1 MMKRLSRAF
10 ARGLAPLGLVLALGL
25 AVPAHAAN
33 IVIINNDGVGEGF
46 NDPTPVVP
54 VGGNPGVT
62 LGQQR
67 LFVFQTG
74 AAIWGNILQSA
85 VTIEVRAQ
93 FNPQTCGPTGA
104 VLGSAG
110 TTTAHGNFAGAEFL
124 NTWYHQALANKL
136 AGLDL
141 SGANP
146 DINATF
152 NVSIDSG
159 CFAGFTWY
167 YGIDGNEPASGIELL
182 PVVLHEI
189 GHGLGFSTLTNG
201 STGNFFN
208 GFPAVWDH
216 FLMDNQSGLHWSQM
230 TAPQRQASAISVTN
244 LVWDG
249 PNVSWGAP
257 SFLAKRKR
265 MVVNAPAGIAGNYAA
280 QGASFGPQT
289 YNVTGD
295 LVLVDDGVAPITDG
309 CEPPV
314 NNVTGKIV
322 LIDRGTCTFT
332 SKVKN
337 AQDAG
342 AIAVII
348 ANNAAPGPAPMGGAD
363 PTITIPSVG
372 ITLADGN
379 VLKNA
384 LLTDPVNVTLD
395 EDPVLLSGADDNGR
409 VRLYAPNPFQGGSS
423 VSHFD
428 ISLSPNALMEPA
440 INADL
445 HNTVDLTDELFCDIG
460 WCPIATATQLT
471 MFNAE
476 GRREGIALRWQF
488 LDPGDAAVVALQ
500 RAMAADGPWGN
511 VSTELASDGAS
522 TVAMD
527 TSVEPGRDYWY
538 RLQVTDRAGETTYMG
553 LASARRADAL
563 TAGVFL
569 SAPQPNPSRLGTSVL
584 FSLGQ
589 PEFVRLA
596 VVDANGR
603 SIRTLHEGMLDA
615 GEHTRIW
622 DGTSAKAGRVAPGVY
637 FIHLRTSQG
646 VTTQRV
652 ALIQ

>member
-1 MMKRLSRAF
+1 MMNRLARAF
-10 ARGLAPLGLVLALGL
+10 SGGLAPLTLSLALGL
-25 AVPAHAAN
+25 AAPAAAAT
-33 IVIINNDGVGEGF
+33 IVIVNNDGPGEGF
-46 NDPTPVVP
+46 NDPTPVAP
-54 VGGNPGVT
+54 VGGNPGLT

-85 VTIEVRAQ
+85 VTIQVRAQ
-93 FNPQTCGPTGA
+93 FNPQTCTA
-104 VLGSAG
+104 NSATLGSAG
-110 TTTAHGNFAGAEFL
+110 PVTAHRDFAGAEYPG
-124 NTWYHQALANKL
+124 TWYYQSLANKL
-136 AGLDL
+136 AGVDLD
-141 SGANP
+141 GVNP

-152 NVSIDSG
+152 NVSLDAG
-159 CFAGFTWY
+159 CFSGGVWY
-167 YGIDGNEPASGIELL
+167 YGIDGNEGANIELL

-189 GHGLGFSTLTNG
+189 GHGLNFSTLTSG
-201 STGNFFN
+201 TTGNYFN
-208 GFPAVWDH
+208 GFPTVYDR
-216 FLMDNQSGLHWSQM
+216 FLLNNQTGLNWHQM
-230 TAPQRQASAISVTN
+230 TATQRQASAINTGH
-244 LVWDG
+244 LVWSG
-249 PNVSWGAP
+249 PNVFAAAP
-257 SFLAKRKR
+257 SYLANRKR
-265 MVVNAPAGIAGNYAA
+265 LVVNAPGGIAGQYEV
-280 QGASFGPQT
+280 QQASFGPQT

-295 LVLVDDGVAPITDG
+295 LVLVDDATGAITDG

-314 NNVTGKIV
+314 NAVAGKIV

-332 SKVKN
+332 LKVKN

-342 AIAVII
+342 AVAVII
-348 ANNAAPGPAPMGGAD
+348 ANNVAGGPAPMGGAD

-379 VLKNA
+379 LLKNA

-395 EDPVLLSGADDNGR
+395 EDPVLLAGADNGGY
-409 VRLYAPNPFQGGSS
+409 VQMYAPNPFQGGSS
-423 VSHFD
+423 VSHYD
-428 ISLSPNALMEPA
+428 VSLSPNALMEPA

-445 HNTVDLTDELFCDIG
+445 HDTVDLTDELLCDIG

-471 MFNAE
+471 MFTAE

-488 LDPGDAAVVALQ
+488 LDPGDVSVVALQ
-500 RAMAADGPWGN
+500 RATTADGPWGH
-511 VSTELASDGAS
+511 VSTEMASDGQFTMAL
-522 TVAMD
+522 D
-527 TSVEPGRDYWY
+527 TNVETGRDYWY

-553 LASARRADAL
+553 LASGRRASAL
-563 TAGVFL
+563 AAGVFL